1 MTTSQFIISEI
12 GLFQEPNNSIIMK
25 VSKSQGLL
33 YMYDLL
39 CKNKEFTREEVMDK
53 LEIPPLTFHRYVQ
66 ELKAFLANFINYKVL
81 YYSRREEK
89 YKLVEI

>member
-1 MTTSQFIISEI
+1 
-12 GLFQEPNNSIIMK
+12 MK

-66 ELKAFLANFINYKVL
+66 ELKAFLANFINCSAL
-81 YYSRREEK
+81 YYSRTEEK